1 MDLIKLKESIEQLSK
16 FHQIE
21 ILKILKKTNLN
32 MLNENKNGT
41 FVNLTNVD
49 EKTIDNINLYLQYVI
64 KQEKHLND
72 VELEKDNLTN
82 TYFKDNKDNVSLT
95 LNA

>member
-82 TYFKDNKDNVSLT
+82 TYFKDNKDNVSLS

>member
-1 MDLIKLKESIEQLSK
+1 MDLIKLKESVEQLSK

-41 FVNLTNVD
+41 FVNLTSVD

>member
-49 EKTIDNINLYLQYVI
+49 EKTIGNINLYLQYVI